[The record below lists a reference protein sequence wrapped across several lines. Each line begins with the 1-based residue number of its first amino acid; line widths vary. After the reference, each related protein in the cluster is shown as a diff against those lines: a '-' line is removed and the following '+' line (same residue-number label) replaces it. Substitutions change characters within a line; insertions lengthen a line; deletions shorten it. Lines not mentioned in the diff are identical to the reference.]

1 MRFDF
6 KLGTIVAPINRDFT
20 RVNYTKIEYCLY
32 HIIDFSNVNNYNV
45 LVEPINKS
53 KFFSYG
59 LESKAVIISHKK
71 LVPFWVQI
79 GDAFIHEKTGEMVV
93 VDIIEIN
100 TKRGKSF
107 EYEFFVSNFDK
118 PFNDSITLQEWELE
132 RYYVPTKRY

>member
-6 KLGTIVAPINRDFT
+6 KMGTIVSPINKDFT
-20 RVNYTKIEYCLY
+20 RVNYEKIDYCLY
-32 HIIDFSNVNNYNV
+32 HIIDFSNVSKFNV
-45 LVEPINKS
+45 LVEPLNKS

-93 VDIIEIN
+93 VEIIEIN

>member
-6 KLGTIVAPINRDFT
+6 KMGTIVAPINKDFT
-20 RVNYTKIEYCLY
+20 RVNYEKIDYCLY
-32 HIIDFSNVNNYNV
+32 HIIDFSNVSKFNV
-45 LVEPINKS
+45 LVEPLNKS

-79 GDAFIHEKTGEMVV
+79 GDAFICKKTGETVI

-100 TKRGKSF
+100 TKRGNSF

-118 PFNDSITLQEWELE
+118 PFNDSITLQEWELD
-132 RYYVPTKRY
+132 RYYLPTKRY

>member
-6 KLGTIVAPINRDFT
+6 KMGTIVAPINKDFT
-20 RVNYTKIEYCLY
+20 RVNYEKIDYCLY
-32 HIIDFSNVNNYNV
+32 HIIDFSNVSKFNV

>member
-6 KLGTIVAPINRDFT
+6 KMGTIVAPINKDFT
-20 RVNYTKIEYCLY
+20 RVNYEKIDYCLY
-32 HIIDFSNVNNYNV
+32 HIIDFSNVSKFNV

-93 VDIIEIN
+93 VEIIEIN

>member
-6 KLGTIVAPINRDFT
+6 KLGTIVAPINKDFT
-20 RVNYTKIEYCLY
+20 LVNYKKIDYCLY
-32 HIIDFSNVNNYNV
+32 RIIDFSNVNKFNV

-71 LVPFWVQI
+71 LVPFCVQI
-79 GDAFIHEKTGEMVV
+79 GDAFIHNKTGETVV

-107 EYEFFVSNFDK
+107 EYEFFVSNYDK
-118 PFNDSITLQEWELE
+118 PLNASITLQEWELE

>member
-6 KLGTIVAPINRDFT
+6 KMGTIVAPINKDFT
-20 RVNYTKIEYCLY
+20 RVNYDRIDYCLY
-32 HIIDFSNVNNYNV
+32 HIIDFSNVNKYNV
-45 LVEPINKS
+45 LIEPINKS
-53 KFFSYG
+53 KFRAYG
-59 LESKAVIISHKK
+59 LDSKAVIISHKK

-79 GDAFIHEKTGEMVV
+79 GDAFTNNKTGETVI

-100 TKRGKSF
+100 NKRGKSF

-132 RYYVPTKRY
+132 RFYVPTKRD

>member
-6 KLGTIVAPINRDFT
+6 KIGTIVAPINKDFT
-20 RVNYTKIEYCLY
+20 RVNYEKIDYCLY
-32 HIIDFSNVNNYNV
+32 HIIDFSNVSKFNV

-53 KFFSYG
+53 KFFSYS
-59 LESKAVIISHKK
+59 LKSKAVIISHEK

-79 GDAFIHEKTGEMVV
+79 GDAFIHNKTGETVI

-100 TKRGKSF
+100 TKLGKSF

-118 PFNDSITLQEWELE
+118 PFNESITLQEWELE
-132 RYYVPTKRY
+132 RYYTPTKRY

>member
-6 KLGTIVAPINRDFT
+6 KLGTIVAPINKDFT
-20 RVNYTKIEYCLY
+20 RVNYEKIDYCLY
-32 HIIDFSNVNNYNV
+32 HIVDFSNVNKFNV
-45 LVEPINKS
+45 LVEPLNKS
-53 KFFSYG
+53 KFLSYG

-79 GDAFIHEKTGEMVV
+79 GDAFIHEKTGETVI

-100 TKRGKSF
+100 TKRGDSF

-132 RYYVPTKRY
+132 RYYVPTKKD

>member
-6 KLGTIVAPINRDFT
+6 KLGTIVAPINKYFT
-20 RVNYTKIEYCLY
+20 RVNYEKIDYCLY
-32 HIIDFSNVNNYNV
+32 HIIDFSNVSKFNV

-59 LESKAVIISHKK
+59 LESRAVIISHKK

>member
-1 MRFDF
+1 
-6 KLGTIVAPINRDFT
+6 
-20 RVNYTKIEYCLY
+20 VNK
-32 HIIDFSNVNNYNV
+32 FNV
-45 LVEPINKS
+45 LIEPINKS

-79 GDAFIHEKTGEMVV
+79 GDAFIHTKTGDMVV

>member
-6 KLGTIVAPINRDFT
+6 KMGTIVAPINKDFT
-20 RVNYTKIEYCLY
+20 RVNYEKIDYCLY
-32 HIIDFSNVNNYNV
+32 HIIDFSNVSKFNV
-45 LVEPINKS
+45 LVEPLNKS

-93 VDIIEIN
+93 VEIIEIN

>member
-6 KLGTIVAPINRDFT
+6 KMGTIVAPINKDFT
-20 RVNYTKIEYCLY
+20 RVNYEKIDYCLY
-32 HIIDFSNVNNYNV
+32 HIIDFSNVSKFNV

-79 GDAFIHEKTGEMVV
+79 GDAFIHNKTGEMVV

>member
-6 KLGTIVAPINRDFT
+6 KMGTIVAPINKDFT
-20 RVNYTKIEYCLY
+20 RVNYEKIDYCLY
-32 HIIDFSNVNNYNV
+32 HIIDFSNVSKFNV

-79 GDAFIHEKTGEMVV
+79 GDTFIHNKTGETVI

-107 EYEFFVSNFDK
+107 EYDFFVSNFDK

>member
-6 KLGTIVAPINRDFT
+6 KMGTIVAPINKDFT
-20 RVNYTKIEYCLY
+20 RVNYEKIDYCLY
-32 HIIDFSNVNNYNV
+32 HIIDFSNVSKFNV

-79 GDAFIHEKTGEMVV
+79 GDAFIHNKTGETVI

-118 PFNDSITLQEWELE
+118 PFNESITLQEWELE
-132 RYYVPTKRY
+132 RYYTPTKRY

>member
-6 KLGTIVAPINRDFT
+6 KMGTIVAPINKDFT
-20 RVNYTKIEYCLY
+20 RVNYEKIDYCLY
-32 HIIDFSNVNNYNV
+32 HIIDFSNVSKFNV

-59 LESKAVIISHKK
+59 LKSKAVIISHKK

-79 GDAFIHEKTGEMVV
+79 GDAFIHNKTGEMVV

>member
-1 MRFDF
+1 M
-6 KLGTIVAPINRDFT
+6 GTIVAPINKDFT
-20 RVNYTKIEYCLY
+20 RVNYEKIDYCLY
-32 HIIDFSNVNNYNV
+32 HIIDFSNVNKFNV

-79 GDAFIHEKTGEMVV
+79 GDAFIHNKTGEMVV

>member
-6 KLGTIVAPINRDFT
+6 KMGTIVAPINKDFT
-20 RVNYTKIEYCLY
+20 RVNYEKIDYCLY
-32 HIIDFSNVNNYNV
+32 HIIDFSNVNKYNV
-45 LVEPINKS
+45 LIEPINKS
-53 KFFSYG
+53 KFRAYG
-59 LESKAVIISHKK
+59 LDSKAVIISHKK

-79 GDAFIHEKTGEMVV
+79 GDAFISKITGETVI

-100 TKRGKSF
+100 TKRGNSF

>member
-6 KLGTIVAPINRDFT
+6 KLGTIVAPINKDFT
-20 RVNYTKIEYCLY
+20 RVNYEKIDYCLY
-32 HIIDFSNVNNYNV
+32 HIIDFSNVSKFNV

-79 GDAFIHEKTGEMVV
+79 GDAFIHNKTGETVI

-118 PFNDSITLQEWELE
+118 PFNDSITLQELELE
-132 RYYVPTKRY
+132 RYYTPTKRD